1 MKYIIT
7 KFFITKKIEK
17 EICFFLFEW
26 GGGGN
31 KQMQM
36 KNLESF
42 LYRTLTTKLSN
53 LRMCITS
60 YRYFNN

>member
-26 GGGGN
+26 GGGN

>member
-17 EICFFLFEW
+17 EICFFYLN
-26 GGGGN
+26 GGGD

>member
-17 EICFFLFEW
+17 EIWFFLFEW
-26 GGGGN
+26 GGGN